1 MNNPILLTG
10 TTPYNVMFGREANYN
25 LTPAKEIT
33 SSDDLSKHSSDVDES
48 SEFFLMFHFTR
59 YLFYI
64 QSYTIQSCIH
74 TV

>member
-48 SEFFLMFHFTR
+48 SEVKVKPVHYSLKLT
-59 YLFYI
+59 
-64 QSYTIQSCIH
+64 CIISIGN
-74 TV
+74 